1 MALPRW
7 LEKIVDFFTRSEEG
21 AGKIAKERLRIVIV
35 QDRIG
40 LTAETLEKMKG
51 DLIQLFSKYV
61 DIDPDNMD
69 ISFEKID
76 SRELAI
82 VATIPIKT
90 RTSRRST

>member
-1 MALPRW
+1 MALPKW
-7 LEKIVDFFTRSEEG
+7 LERIVEFFSRSEQG

-40 LTAETLEKMKG
+40 LTGETLEKLKG

-61 DIDPDNMD
+61 DIDADNMD
-69 ISFEKID
+69 ISFESIN

-82 VATIPIKT
+82 VATIPVKPK
-90 RTSRRST
+90 SYRRS